1 MVEKS
6 SKFIDL
12 LVFMEQSSLKKVPS
26 RHINSVCRLCGDA
39 FESRHL
45 LRVFGRA
52 GKAGSDKN
60 LASKIRNVRGI
71 FI

>member
-1 MVEKS
+1 MTGKS
-6 SKFIDL
+6 RKFNDL
-12 LVFMEQSSLKKVPS
+12 PVFMEQLSLIKVPS

-39 FESRHL
+39 FESRNL

-60 LASKIRNVRGI
+60 LASKIRNVCGI